1 VCWNWYLTNVE
12 YIAGNAPENSTVVAT
27 MPVPTKSM

>member
-1 VCWNWYLTNVE
+1 MRWNAYLTYVE

-27 MPVPTKSM
+27 IPVPTNSM